1 MDAKFDNIAA
11 NRLAVTPMPQRQA
24 GQLGQNLLLSHFV
37 PQCSQPC
44 VEIGCAE
51 DLERA

>member
-1 MDAKFDNIAA
+1 MNAKLDNIAA
-11 NRLAVTPMPQRQA
+11 NRLAVAPVPQRQT
-24 GQLGQNLLLSHFV
+24 GQSGQNLLLPHFV